1 MQLIAG
7 PDLKSRGLGKRSVWQ
22 SARPWVQFLVG
33 IQKKYQ
39 KLTQN
44 VLVSYTPSSSKYV
57 IQVLVGDYV
66 KEV

>member
-1 MQLIAG
+1 MAECSALG
-7 PDLKSRGLGKRSVWQ
+7 SVLSRDT
-22 SARPWVQFLVG
+22 
-33 IQKKYQ
+33 KKYQ